1 MASKMHMWRAS
12 GKGMGL
18 HTGPSQRGW
27 NASWEVAQ
35 ALRPGVC
42 AGEGPAHFP
51 SGGNVMGQ
59 GLLFLVSWFPSLGP
73 QCI

>member
-1 MASKMHMWRAS
+1 MASKMHVWRAS

-35 ALRPGVC
+35 A
-42 AGEGPAHFP
+42 
-51 SGGNVMGQ
+51 
-59 GLLFLVSWFPSLGP
+59 
-73 QCI
+73 